1 VLEDGP
7 LSGRSIEM
15 ESVEGR
21 PPKTIDVP
29 ADDGTVC
36 RYCLAD
42 WMQSGSS
49 ALYTF
54 LYRV

>member
-1 VLEDGP
+1 
-7 LSGRSIEM
+7 
-15 ESVEGR
+15 
-21 PPKTIDVP
+21 VP